1 VNINMNIIE
10 SIFLAFSKL
19 WIVIF
24 GGGYAMLPLLQTEM
38 QTHHW
43 LSTSQLTDSIAVSA
57 MAPGPIATNTAAIV
71 GFKIAGV
78 WGAVVASLA
87 ITVPSLLLI
96 LLVGKLLAKFQEHP
110 NFKAAFYG
118 LRPAIVGVIIFAAIN
133 FAVSNNIIGGPDIL
147 DIKSTIL
154 MGVAFM
160 VLIRTKLHPMYLIVT
175 AALIGIVFAML

>member
-1 VNINMNIIE
+1 MNMIE

-19 WIVIF
+19 WVVIF
-24 GGGYAMLPLLQTEM
+24 GGGYAMLPLFQTEM

-43 LSTSQLTDSIAVSA
+43 LSVSQLTDAIAVSA

-71 GFKIAGV
+71 GFKIDGV

-110 NFKAAFYG
+110 NFKAAFIW
-118 LRPAIVGVIIFAAIN
+118 A
-133 FAVSNNIIGGPDIL
+133 
-147 DIKSTIL
+147 
-154 MGVAFM
+154 
-160 VLIRTKLHPMYLIVT
+160 
-175 AALIGIVFAML
+175 

>member
-1 VNINMNIIE
+1 MNMIE
-10 SIFLAFSKL
+10 SILFAFSKL

-38 QTHHW
+38 QDHHW
-43 LSTSQLTDSIAVSA
+43 LSVSQLTDSIAVSA

-71 GFKIAGV
+71 GFKIDGV

-87 ITVPSLLLI
+87 ITIPSLLLI

-118 LRPAIVGVIIFAAIN
+118 LRPAIVGVILFAAIN
-133 FAVSNNIIGGPDIL
+133 FAVSNHIIGGPGIL
-147 DIKSTIL
+147 DIKSSIL
-154 MGVAFM
+154 M
-160 VLIRTKLHPMYLIVT
+160 VLGFIVLVKTKTHPMYLILT
-175 AALIGIVFAML
+175 AAVIGIVFAMV